1 MTRWNEQD
9 RGGGGGGGVDIYR
22 GMGKVKGLWKAVN
35 FSNPE

>member
-9 RGGGGGGGVDIYR
+9 RGVDIYR
-22 GMGKVKGLWKAVN
+22 GMGKVKGLWKAVK